1 MQLVCYAMLNCR
13 RTDQNTICLTCSF
26 NSSFTCSVT
35 FPVSLQLFEYI
46 IVTLLNT
53 YCQCAFKEKQFTY
66 VHGYL
71 VHYLLHCCH
80 VAHLI
85 STMTFFQ

>member
-1 MQLVCYAMLNCR
+1 MQLVCYAMLNCI
-13 RTDQNTICLTCSF
+13 RTVQNAICLTCSF
-26 NSSFTCSVT
+26 SSSFSCSVT
-35 FPVSLQLFEYI
+35 FSVSLQLLEYI
-46 IVTLLNT
+46 IVTLLNIVSVL
-53 YCQCAFKEKQFTY
+53 FKEKQFTY